1 LQQVKP
7 SVMTAN
13 AVVVD
18 PRRLPVP
25 IRRHRGRLAVRVSHA
40 WVLHRPRV
48 LRSLMA
54 VAVVAAAFGIY
65 EARNPIVAGAQSLYT
80 LAQGEFAEAGFGVQA
95 IEITGQALTQEA
107 DIMAALALD
116 PKVSTLNFDAEAAR
130 ARIQALPSVESA
142 TVRKIYPGR
151 VVVSIVERVPVARW
165 RVDGVTFVVDGSG
178 AQIGEDKGAYG
189 DLPLVIGDGAANDAL
204 VMIRAMDRYDALK
217 AHLAAL
223 SRIGDRRWDLIY
235 DTGLRVQLPEQ
246 GVAQAL
252 DKLDS
257 YQRDYALLDRDVT
270 VIDLRVPQMVAV
282 TPSVDAQKQIADAAK
297 AAAKAKPKTKIVVDA
312 SYETPAE
319 KASGN

>member
-1 LQQVKP
+1 
-7 SVMTAN
+7 MTAN

-25 IRRHRGRLAVRVSHA
+25 IRRPRGRLMVRASHA
-40 WVLHRPRV
+40 WVLHRRRV
-48 LRSLMA
+48 VRSIG
-54 VAVVAAAFGIY
+54 AVVVLLAAVGIY
-65 EARNPIVAGAQSLYT
+65 EARDAIGTGFDT
-80 LAQGEFAEAGFGVQA
+80 LSGMVQGEFAEAGFGVQA
-95 IEITGQALTQEA
+95 IEITGQALTQES
-107 DIMAALALD
+107 DIVQALALQ

-130 ARIQALPSVESA
+130 TRIEELPSIESA

-151 VVVSIVERVPVARW
+151 VVVSVVERVPIARW
-165 RVDGVTFVVDGSG
+165 RVDGVTFVIDGAG
-178 AQIGEDKGAYG
+178 KQIGEDKGAYG

-204 VMIRAMDRYDALK
+204 VMIRSIDRYDALK

-246 GVAQAL
+246 GVAQAIDRL
-252 DKLDS
+252 NS

-270 VIDLRVPQMVAV
+270 LIDLRVPNMVAV
-282 TPSVDAQKQIADAAK
+282 TPSADAQKQIADAAK
-297 AAAKAKPKTKIVVDA
+297 AAAKAKPKANIVVDS